1 MSDAARAL
9 RRGANEGD
17 ESLGAFG
24 AKGSLGGFAF
34 EEFREGGSRARREGL
49 GRVVGKRDAD
59 PFACARAF
67 GRGIP
72 GVHVRPERVTLVGH
86 EFGGKVVGEV
96 AVEVERALA
105 REAEGGHGG
114 ERSGGGAHV
123 EDGGAR
129 VGDHGRGGR
138 GRIGGVVLPRM
149 SWPNAR
155 AYAKGSAS

>member
-1 MSDAARAL
+1 MVRE
-9 RRGANEGD
+9 RGA
-17 ESLGAFG
+17 
-24 AKGSLGGFAF
+24 KVWVGSS
-34 EEFREGGSRARREGL
+34 GSATPI
-49 GRVVGKRDAD
+49 
-59 PFACARAF
+59 PFARARAF

-138 GRIGGVVLPRM
+138 GRIGGVVLPADVVAERAGIREGV
-149 SWPNAR
+149 SIVRGRPGAAR
-155 AYAKGSAS
+155 GPPPRTRR